1 MELRDKF
8 GGCCPS
14 PEQDKFQEG
23 HYKTFLE
30 MLQTNYYIKSEK
42 VISNTTPFGLCNR
55 GCSFFSKADRD
66 RHMRLMKL
74 LFILKFK

>member
-1 MELRDKF
+1 
-8 GGCCPS
+8 
-14 PEQDKFQEG
+14 
-23 HYKTFLE
+23 

-42 VISNTTPFGLCNR
+42 VISNTTLFGLCNR
-55 GCSFFSKADRD
+55 GCSYAFFSKADRD